1 MIDQVDPAGEF
12 IVIRNTGTS
21 NETEDLSGWAIRRKI
36 EGKDEVSYR
45 FPDGYQLR
53 PNSRVRV
60 LSRDS
65 KSDTRGQRDTI
76 VAENI
81 ASWGM
86 GTNIETRLFDAR
98 REQRASWRQSM
109 LRSE

>member
-12 IVIRNTGTS
+12 IVIRNTGST
-21 NETEDLSGWAIRRKI
+21 NESQDLTGWEIRRKI
-36 EGKDEVSYR
+36 EGKEEVNYR

-65 KSDTRGQRDTI
+65 KSDTRGQRDTV
-76 VAENI
+76 VAE
-81 ASWGM
+81 SVPTWGI

-109 LRSE
+109 LRNE